1 MTNKKRKYQ
10 AGGMVQPVWQDLY
23 GSWLQNQNGQLT
35 NQLPL
40 QGNTLQEVQVTA
52 QSLGQRPPMG
62 YQEPQPL
69 PINNQVQ
76 AQPFQQS
83 QLPYQGGFQAP
94 QEDPGMSQQQASSI
108 GGGIASAATTIGGIF
123 DTLGD
128 LKKGLIV
135 GGSSILNSLISDN
148 NNPRKRAT
156 QFSDNQNRYG
166 SNYQVLYENGGEIA
180 KSGVEINPAHKGD
193 FTAWAKRNKMS
204 VQQAAQHVMVNKEDY
219 SPHVVQMANFAKN
232 AAGWNKAE
240 DGATLSSSKAKEILR
255 DGTIGGKKITKK
267 QQRYFGWIA
276 GGGEAKNGAVV
287 QEYGFGDPI
296 PNITSAQE
304 AALNQFIPYPAPQ
317 QVTPINQGSFSKSYG
332 DPTTGYNAT
341 AGNNYSG
348 WVADWSKIGAPVP
361 GQFDPYGQSYL
372 PDPNGGY
379 RINQNRLSQMQFG
392 GSMVNNTGYLQSAP
406 QTNQQDYNVIPN
418 QRITTQGMNQPI
430 LANGVPLFPN
440 EGDYMFNQSPVVE
453 QKYQVGQELDLDA
466 KTIKKLKSMGYE
478 FE

>member
-1 MTNKKRKYQ
+1 MNKKRKTMQ
-10 AGGMVQPVWQDLY
+10 SGGMVQPVWQDLY

-52 QSLGQRPPMG
+52 QSPGQRPPMG

-76 AQPFQQS
+76 AQPYQQN

-287 QEYGFGDPI
+287 QEYGFGEEP
-296 PNITSAQE
+296 PMTAAQA
-304 AALNQFIPYPAPQ
+304 AALNQFIPYPAPEQPIPIQ
-317 QVTPINQGSFSKSYG
+317 QPYQPQYYSALPTGQFQINIPRHLQ
-332 DPTTGYNAT
+332 DRT
-341 AGNNYSG
+341 AQSG
-348 WVADWSKIGAPVP
+348 RIGADYDQTLTR
-361 GQFDPYGQSYL
+361 GFGYEGAYGSRDYIPTMQK
-372 PDPNGGY
+372 GG
-379 RINQNRLSQMQFG
+379 LM
-392 GSMVNNTGYLQSAP
+392 NNTGYLQGYPTAQNP
-406 QTNQQDYNVIPN
+406 VNVIPSGS
-418 QRITTQGMNQPI
+418 ITTEGMAFPI
-430 LANGVPLFPN
+430 MANNTPLYPNTGNYQFPT
-440 EGDYMFNQSPVVE
+440 DQVVE
-453 QKYQVGQELDLDA
+453 SPLNYQVGQELELTKQQIEA
-466 KTIKKLKSMGYE
+466 LRKQGYE